1 MLTHASCQAPL
12 VQLDEA
18 DLDPDPLRQFE
29 SWFAA
34 ARDAGLRAPE
44 AMALATATPDGAP
57 SARMVLLKGVDDRG
71 FVFFTSYESRKGRE
85 LEANP
90 RAALLFYW
98 EPLGR
103 QVRVEGPVERVS
115 AEESDAYFASRPLG
129 SRAGAAAS
137 HQSRPLADRAELER
151 AVAALGDDVA
161 RPEWWGGYR
170 VRPER
175 YEFWQHR
182 ENRLHDRFLY
192 EREGSAWSIQRLYP

>member
-1 MLTHASCQAPL
+1 MELS
-12 VQLDEA
+12 EA
-18 DLDPDPLRQFE
+18 DLDRDPLRQFE
-29 SWFAA
+29 SWFDA
-34 ARDAGLRAPE
+34 AREAGVRAPE
-44 AMALATATPDGAP
+44 AMALATAAPDGAP
-57 SARMVLLKGVDDRG
+57 SARMVLLKGADERG
-71 FVFFTSYESRKGRE
+71 FAFFTSYESRKGSE

-103 QVRVEGPVERVS
+103 QVRVEGMVERVS
-115 AEESDAYFASRPLG
+115 AEESDSYFASRAPG

-137 HQSRPLADRAELER
+137 RQSRPLADRAELDR
-151 AVAALGDDVA
+151 AVAALGDDVP

-182 ENRLHDRFLY
+182 ENRLHDRFRYDRDGL
-192 EREGSAWSIQRLYP
+192 RWSIQRLYP

>member
-1 MLTHASCQAPL
+1 MELN
-12 VQLDEA
+12 EA
-18 DLDPDPLRQFE
+18 DLNPDPRRQFE
-29 SWFAA
+29 SWFDA
-34 ARDAGLRAPE
+34 AREAGVRAPE
-44 AMALATATPDGAP
+44 AMALATATPEGAP
-57 SARMVLLKGVDDRG
+57 SARMVLLKGADERG
-71 FVFFTSYESRKGRE
+71 FAFFTSYESRKGSE

-103 QVRVEGPVERVS
+103 QVRVEGTIERTSV
-115 AEESDAYFASRPLG
+115 EESDAYFASRAPG

-137 HQSRPLADRAELER
+137 RQSRPLVDRSELDR

-170 VRPER
+170 LRPER

-182 ENRLHDRFLY
+182 ENRLHDRFRY
-192 EREGSAWSIQRLYP
+192 EREGSGWRIQRLYP

>member
-1 MLTHASCQAPL
+1 MELT
-12 VQLDEA
+12 EA

-34 ARDAGLRAPE
+34 AREAGLRAPE

-57 SARMVLLKGVDDRG
+57 SARMVLMKGADERG
-71 FVFFTSYESRKGRE
+71 FVFFTSYESRKGDE

-90 RAALLFYW
+90 RVALLFYW

-103 QVRVEGPVERVS
+103 QVRVEGSVERVA
-115 AEESDAYFASRPLG
+115 AEESDAYFASRPPG
-129 SRAGAAAS
+129 SRAGASAS
-137 HQSRPLADRAELER
+137 RQSRPLADRAQLER
-151 AVAALGDDVA
+151 TVAALGDDVA

-192 EREGSAWSIQRLYP
+192 ERDGEAWSIRRLYP

>member
-1 MLTHASCQAPL
+1 MELS
-12 VQLDEA
+12 EA
-18 DLDPDPLRQFE
+18 DLDRDPLRQFE
-29 SWFAA
+29 SWFDA
-34 ARDAGLRAPE
+34 AREAGVRAPE
-44 AMALATATPDGAP
+44 AMALATAAPDGAP
-57 SARMVLLKGVDDRG
+57 SARMVLLKGADERG
-71 FVFFTSYESRKGRE
+71 FAFFTSYESRKGDE

-90 RAALLFYW
+90 RVALLFYW

-103 QVRVEGPVERVS
+103 QVRVEGTVERVS
-115 AEESDAYFASRPLG
+115 DEESDAYFASRPPG

-151 AVAALGDDVA
+151 TVAALGDDVA

-170 VRPER
+170 LRPER

-192 EREGSAWSIQRLYP
+192 QRDGSAWSIRRLYP

>member
-1 MLTHASCQAPL
+1 MELT
-12 VQLDEA
+12 EA

-34 ARDAGLRAPE
+34 AREAGLRAPE

-57 SARMVLLKGVDDRG
+57 SARMVLLKGADERG
-71 FVFFTSYESRKGRE
+71 FVFFTSYESRKGDE

-90 RAALLFYW
+90 RVALLFYW

-103 QVRVEGPVERVS
+103 QVRVEGTVERVS
-115 AEESDAYFASRPLG
+115 DEESDAYFASRPPG

-137 HQSRPLADRAELER
+137 RQSRPLADRAELER
-151 AVAALGDDVA
+151 TVAALGDDVA

-192 EREGSAWSIQRLYP
+192 ERDGEAWSIRRLYP

>member
-1 MLTHASCQAPL
+1 VELT
-12 VQLDEA
+12 ET
-18 DLDPDPLRQFE
+18 DLDPDPLCQFE

-34 ARDAGLRAPE
+34 AREAGLRAPE
-44 AMALATATPDGAP
+44 AMVLATATPEGAP
-57 SARMVLLKGVDDRG
+57 SARMVLLKGIDERG
-71 FVFFTSYESRKGRE
+71 FVFFTSYESRKGVE
-85 LEANP
+85 LEANSQ
-90 RAALLFYW
+90 AALLFYW

-103 QVRVEGPVERVS
+103 QVRVEGTVECVP
-115 AEESDAYFASRPLG
+115 AEESDAYFASRPPG

-137 HQSRPLADRAELER
+137 RQSRPLAHRSELDR

-192 EREGSAWSIQRLYP
+192 ERDGSAWSIQRLYP

>member
-1 MLTHASCQAPL
+1 MELT
-12 VQLDEA
+12 ET

-34 ARDAGLRAPE
+34 AREAGLRAPE
-44 AMALATATPDGAP
+44 AMVLATATPEGAP
-57 SARMVLLKGVDDRG
+57 SARMVLLKGIDERG
-71 FVFFTSYESRKGRE
+71 FVFFTSYESRKGVE
-85 LEANP
+85 LEANSQ
-90 RAALLFYW
+90 AALLFYW

-103 QVRVEGPVERVS
+103 QVRVEGTVECVP
-115 AEESDAYFASRPLG
+115 AEESDAYFASRPPG

-137 HQSRPLADRAELER
+137 RQSRPLAHRSELDR

-192 EREGSAWSIQRLYP
+192 ERDGSAWSIQRLYP

>member
-1 MLTHASCQAPL
+1 MELS
-12 VQLDEA
+12 EA
-18 DLDPDPLRQFE
+18 DLDRDPLRQFE
-29 SWFAA
+29 SWFDA
-34 ARDAGLRAPE
+34 AREAGVRAPE
-44 AMALATATPDGAP
+44 AMALATAAPDGAP
-57 SARMVLLKGVDDRG
+57 SARMVLLKGADERG
-71 FVFFTSYESRKGRE
+71 FAFFTSYESRKGSE

-103 QVRVEGPVERVS
+103 QVRVEGMVERVS
-115 AEESDAYFASRPLG
+115 AEESDSYFASRAPG

-137 HQSRPLADRAELER
+137 RQSRPLADRAELDR
-151 AVAALGDDVA
+151 AVAALGDDVP
-161 RPEWWGGYR
+161 RTEWWGGYR

-192 EREGSAWSIQRLYP
+192 ERDGEEWSVQRLYP